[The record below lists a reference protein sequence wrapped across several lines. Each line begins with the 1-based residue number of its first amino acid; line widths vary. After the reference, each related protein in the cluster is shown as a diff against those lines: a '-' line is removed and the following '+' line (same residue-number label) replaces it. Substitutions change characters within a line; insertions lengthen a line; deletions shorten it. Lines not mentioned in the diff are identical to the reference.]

1 MHRAIPSA
9 SKILSKKWEQ
19 DRYEA
24 HRKKL
29 RDIRPMVDNKA
40 PKRQTHLESKLKKLQ
55 LEEERLA
62 TIERDNRILLEKMS
76 NIMQTGKG
84 PTAAAPAPKVQ
95 SLNQVHRRQE
105 VDRITKENQAIL
117 KRIQEKEPH
126 YSHLQWEEDRK
137 KNEVY
142 LNNIMEY
149 KKEPSPTKTRTR
161 RARPTEN
168 NGTGDSAAENE
179 QSEDSPVEPEPEPS
193 PVSSEPLKEGETDY

>member
-29 RDIRPMVDNKA
+29 RWEALPPPSWTSLSSPRDIRPMVDNKA

-55 LEEERLA
+55 LEEGWCCDHVSYRNRLGCFYEYWWFLERLA

-84 PTAAAPAPKVQ
+84 PTAAAPAPKVSGRNPCQARLTSLTFQVQ

-105 VDRITKENQAIL
+105 VDRITKENQVCWFL
-117 KRIQEKEPH
+117 GF
-126 YSHLQWEEDRK
+126 STWFFFCFFFFM
-137 KNEVY
+137 V
-142 LNNIMEY
+142 
-149 KKEPSPTKTRTR
+149 
-161 RARPTEN
+161 
-168 NGTGDSAAENE
+168 
-179 QSEDSPVEPEPEPS
+179 
-193 PVSSEPLKEGETDY
+193 